1 MSITTGIGL
10 ISGIDTATLID
21 QLLALES
28 RPKINLQ
35 VRLAN
40 LQNQQSAFLDINAR
54 LLNLKTTSAG
64 LRTDSVFQSIL
75 AASSDTNVLNA
86 NPVIGGRAQPGTF
99 SFLVKQLVSTSQ
111 KITRGFT
118 DTGLTPVGLT
128 KLSFEL
134 GNGFVVNDTELA
146 DLNAGNGVARGK
158 IQITDTTGTTTVDLT
173 TATTVGEVIESI
185 NSSGA
190 NVTASASGDHFVITE
205 NTLGTLIISEVG
217 TGTTAASLGI
227 IENPSVLGVITG
239 NDIRTLGGVTPL
251 SSLNDGTG
259 VLIVASNP
267 DISIT
272 TRSDRVFNV
281 DFGRIDNPIDP
292 TTLIEDLNNGQGI
305 TTNPDSEE
313 DIKFIDRD
321 GTEHLIDLTGIVT
334 VQDFMDRVSDQSQGK
349 IVITVHADG
358 DKFTVTDTTM
368 GTGLLKVLGAGP
380 LDTQSADDLGI
391 LETDGVDADM
401 FDGTLIP
408 NADNTPAATTLQQIV
423 DRINNAIG
431 DDLLPNAGDIV
442 ASIAPDLVSLQVE
455 DTTGG
460 GPPSGFTITSTTAN
474 PSAVR
479 DLGLEGITPVS
490 DIMNGNRLIAG
501 LNSVLVRSLNG
512 GNGLSGFTAL
522 DIIDRVG
529 GSDSF
534 SLDED
539 GSLSEIIALINAST
553 MIDVT
558 ASINDAGNGL
568 LITDNAT
575 APTSNL
581 IIEGDAAAELN
592 IDTGGTGVA
601 SSTVRG
607 DDLELRYVSNAT
619 AISQLNY
626 GRGIG
631 TGSFRITDGQG
642 NQVIIEIDDQKN
654 VFEIIREINGQAG
667 LDVDIL
673 ARINDTGDGI
683 IIDNNQA
690 TGLIRV
696 ESISGTTARDLR
708 LEGQATTE
716 GGSINGSFEVEV
728 TLNASDT
735 LNEIIQAINDAGIP
749 VNATVL
755 NTGTGA
761 IPFRLVFNSEIAGKD
776 GDLLVDD
783 DGFGLN
789 LTTLSEASDS
799 KVFFGSDDPT
809 KATLIKRSS
818 NTLTDVLQ
826 GVSIDLVAASDTAV
840 TVTITRD
847 TETIEDKIGD
857 FVAAF
862 NDSIQRIDQYDF
874 FSVDTEQRGVLLG
887 NSTTARI
894 RGALLRTVQGPA
906 TGVESQFQ
914 FLSQV
919 GIKVGANSNLTFDR
933 NKFQEALQEDFDAVV
948 ELFTAFKGATTT
960 TEQIAPGVTITKT
973 TQTFSELGFGDLF
986 DQLLDGLTNSIDGTV
1001 KLADES
1007 LQRQIDLTTDRIEA
1021 FDDRLDRKRQR
1032 MERDFTAMEIAL
1044 ARLQFQ
1050 QGALFSLINN
1060 LAISQ
1065 GLF

>member
-1 MSITTGIGL
+1 
-10 ISGIDTATLID
+10 
-21 QLLALES
+21 
-28 RPKINLQ
+28 
-35 VRLAN
+35 
-40 LQNQQSAFLDINAR
+40 
-54 LLNLKTTSAG
+54 
-64 LRTDSVFQSIL
+64 
-75 AASSDTNVLNA
+75 
-86 NPVIGGRAQPGTF
+86 
-99 SFLVKQLVSTSQ
+99 
-111 KITRGFT
+111 
-118 DTGLTPVGLT
+118 
-128 KLSFEL
+128 
-134 GNGFVVNDTELA
+134 
-146 DLNAGNGVARGK
+146 
-158 IQITDTTGTTTVDLT
+158 
-173 TATTVGEVIESI
+173 
-185 NSSGA
+185 
-190 NVTASASGDHFVITE
+190 
-205 NTLGTLIISEVG
+205 
-217 TGTTAASLGI
+217 
-227 IENPSVLGVITG
+227 
-239 NDIRTLGGVTPL
+239 
-251 SSLNDGTG
+251 
-259 VLIVASNP
+259 
-267 DISIT
+267 
-272 TRSDRVFNV
+272 
-281 DFGRIDNPIDP
+281 
-292 TTLIEDLNNGQGI
+292 
-305 TTNPDSEE
+305 
-313 DIKFIDRD
+313 
-321 GTEHLIDLTGIVT
+321 
-334 VQDFMDRVSDQSQGK
+334 
-349 IVITVHADG
+349 
-358 DKFTVTDTTM
+358 
-368 GTGLLKVLGAGP
+368 
-380 LDTQSADDLGI
+380 
-391 LETDGVDADM
+391 
-401 FDGTLIP
+401 
-408 NADNTPAATTLQQIV
+408 
-423 DRINNAIG
+423 
-431 DDLLPNAGDIV
+431 
-442 ASIAPDLVSLQVE
+442 
-455 DTTGG
+455 
-460 GPPSGFTITSTTAN
+460 
-474 PSAVR
+474 
-479 DLGLEGITPVS
+479 
-490 DIMNGNRLIAG
+490 
-501 LNSVLVRSLNG
+501 
-512 GNGLSGFTAL
+512 
-522 DIIDRVG
+522 
-529 GSDSF
+529 
-534 SLDED
+534 
-539 GSLSEIIALINAST
+539 

-568 LITDNAT
+568 LITDNADV
-575 APTSNL
+575 PVSNL
-581 IIEGDAAAELN
+581 IITGTAAPELN
-592 IDTGGTGVA
+592 IDTTAGGVN

-673 ARINDTGDGI
+673 ARISDTGDGI

-894 RGALLRTVQGPA
+894 RGALLRTVQGKA

-960 TEQIAPGVTITKT
+960 TEQIEPGVTITKT